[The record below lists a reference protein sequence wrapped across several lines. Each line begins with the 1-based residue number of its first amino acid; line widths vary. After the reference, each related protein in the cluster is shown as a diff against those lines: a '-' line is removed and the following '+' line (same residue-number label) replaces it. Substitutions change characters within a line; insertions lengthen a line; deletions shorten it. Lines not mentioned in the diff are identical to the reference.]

1 MLITNWKVFFP
12 VWYCCYRFS
21 GCIMYAGEHIFNVY
35 LYYHYQHF
43 FTLSTGHLN
52 QGCQMVC
59 FQTKNPN
66 LGKFWRVLDWK
77 MFICIIFYGDLGDFM
92 TISYHL
98 YSFGPFFQVLVSCIK
113 RNLATLV

>member
-77 MFICIIFYGDLGDFM
+77 MFICIFYGHWEYFM
-92 TISYHL
+92 EIWEIL
-98 YSFGPFFQVLVSCIK
+98 
-113 RNLATLV
+113 